1 MDCLF
6 SLRSAVGSR
15 GEGLCLYPIT
25 KRPRYLNTATV
36 QKDDLKSNL
45 MRRIEAF
52 KEEIRKSLKEIQETT
67 IKHMKEMNK
76 TVQDPGMKIEA
87 IKKTQTVEILEMKNL
102 GKRTGTTDTSIVNI
116 IKEKE
121 ERRRHRRYN

>member
-1 MDCLF
+1 
-6 SLRSAVGSR
+6 
-15 GEGLCLYPIT
+15 
-25 KRPRYLNTATV
+25 
-36 QKDDLKSNL
+36 